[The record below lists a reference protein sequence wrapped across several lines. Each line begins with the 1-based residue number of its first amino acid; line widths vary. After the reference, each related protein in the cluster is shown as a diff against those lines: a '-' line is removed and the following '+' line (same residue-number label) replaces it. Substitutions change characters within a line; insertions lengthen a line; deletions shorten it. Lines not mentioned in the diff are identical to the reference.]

1 MKKRIIRL
9 APNVSAWCDAK
20 NNIYLTRP
28 TKPFRSLPEDIDMT
42 NINKGLKAGLIKI
55 DDLEIPDVKT
65 IPEVKVEINIVEPE
79 VKEEVVEQP
88 KPKRARKKKVVEE
101 VVETHKES
109 EQNNNMRCSTKN
121 TAFYV

>member
-28 TKPFRSLPEDIDMT
+28 KKPFRSLPEDIDMT
-42 NINKGLKAGLIKI
+42 NINKGIKAGLIKI
-55 DDLEIPDVKT
+55 DDLEIPDIKP
-65 IPEVKVEINIVEPE
+65 IPEVKVEVKIVEPE

-88 KPKRARKKKVVEE
+88 KPKKSRKKKVVEE
-101 VVETHKES
+101 VKEDVVEKEKI
-109 EQNNNMRCSTKN
+109 EDKDKEE
-121 TAFYV
+121 

>member
-28 TKPFRSLPEDIDMT
+28 KKLFRTLPEDIDMT
-42 NINKGLKAGLIKI
+42 NINKGLKAGLIRI
-55 DDLEIPDVKT
+55 DDLEIPEVKP
-65 IPEVKVEINIVEPE
+65 IPEVKVEVKIVEPEVE

-88 KPKRARKKKVVEE
+88 KPKRSRKKKVVEE
-101 VVETHKES
+101 VKEDVVEEEKIEDKE
-109 EQNNNMRCSTKN
+109 E
-121 TAFYV
+121 

>member
-28 TKPFRSLPEDIDMT
+28 KKLFRSLPEDIDMT
-42 NINKGLKAGLIKI
+42 NINKGLKAGLIRI
-55 DDLEIPDVKT
+55 DDLDIPEVKP
-65 IPEVKVEINIVEPE
+65 IPEVKVEVKIVEPE

-88 KPKRARKKKVVEE
+88 KPKRTRKKKVVEE
-101 VVETHKES
+101 VKEDVVEEEKIEDKE
-109 EQNNNMRCSTKN
+109 E
-121 TAFYV
+121 